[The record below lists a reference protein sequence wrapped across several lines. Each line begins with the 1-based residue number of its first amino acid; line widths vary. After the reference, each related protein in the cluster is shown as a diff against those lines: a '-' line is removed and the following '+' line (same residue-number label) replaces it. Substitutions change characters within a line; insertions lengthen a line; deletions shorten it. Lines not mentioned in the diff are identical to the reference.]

1 MWDPISSGTNNANCK
16 WPTLILPTLIKIYSL
31 SSPLHSPI
39 PEKGNRAEL
48 VLTCLHQNSF
58 GLDDFLGQITLPLN
72 EMDVY
77 EQPRSRWFKL
87 LSKPGKEKKDKDRG
101 ELEVRVGFTV
111 KSGSLTDLSGGVG
124 GKQKHKSSMGQL
136 ASGSLLS
143 INTLE
148 KRKNLKKFA
157 KSLGSKMHITG
168 KKSKDKDRNQ
178 DADSMAGSTSN
189 VWPTPDM
196 NQQRRRPQQ
205 GAGEADPGVISE
217 DEEDEFAFEN
227 LSHKSSGSSLN
238 VRGYSGQPQKLDKR
252 SPVVSSR
259 SVNSSAADVHAL
271 QVRRMGGELYDPSS
285 LGNF

>member
-1 MWDPISSGTNNANCK
+1 M
-16 WPTLILPTLIKIYSL
+16 
-31 SSPLHSPI
+31 
-39 PEKGNRAEL
+39 
-48 VLTCLHQNSF
+48 TCLHQNSF

-77 EQPRSRWFKL
+77 EQPRSRWCKL
-87 LSKPGKEKKDKDRG
+87 HSKPGKEKQKDRG

-111 KSGSLTDLSGGVG
+111 KSGSLTDLSGGKG
-124 GKQKHKSSMGQL
+124 GQKHKSSMGQL

-168 KKSKDKDRNQ
+168 KKGKDKDKDKQ
-178 DADSMAGSTSN
+178 DTDSMAGSTSN

-196 NQQRRRPQQ
+196 GQQRRRPQEK
-205 GAGEADPGVISE
+205 GEADPGVISE
-217 DEEDEFAFEN
+217 DEDEFAFEN

-238 VRGYSGQPQKLDKR
+238 VNRGFSGQQPQQQQQRLDKR
-252 SPVVSSR
+252 SPVVSVR
-259 SVNSSAADVHAL
+259 SVNSSAADVHTL
-271 QVRRMGGELYDPSS
+271 QVIFMSCQQSQSPSLQYS
-285 LGNF
+285 THTYMQQRLQSQSTD